1 MKIKNRNNL
10 IIHYFEPGITLN
22 PVFSFTEADYEV
34 FGNNSWKVVIYIII
48 AFVYLG
54 IGFLLYKKCSG
65 NSRSLD
71 ENQDTYTS
79 VN

>member
-1 MKIKNRNNL
+1 MTNKRFNM
-10 IIHYFEPGITLN
+10 IIHYDKASMDLN
-22 PVFSFTEADYEV
+22 PYFSFTESEYEV

-65 NSRSLD
+65 NARSLD
-71 ENQDTYTS
+71 ENEDTYTS